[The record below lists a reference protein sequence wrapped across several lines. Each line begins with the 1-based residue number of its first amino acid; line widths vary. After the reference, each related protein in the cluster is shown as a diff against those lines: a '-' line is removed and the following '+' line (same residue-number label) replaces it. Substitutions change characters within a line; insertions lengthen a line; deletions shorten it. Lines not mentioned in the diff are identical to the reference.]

1 MKKIQITNLM
11 KKIGNILIEGF
22 EGKNLTV
29 KQLNKKVAE
38 MQEIKELHE
47 TSFEYAENSN
57 ENIADGNYLWCDLKG
72 DYEGSI
78 ERKELLKMD
87 SDFKKI
93 FSVGEVSLDVD
104 KKGFK
109 YIISTYATVT
119 YEDKWGSVERDNV
132 IIKSME
138 IIDDIIINRYVA
150 DMVDNYKEGQQPAA
164 HILIRLKNT
173 LHYAKEP
180 YTFKILDELIVR
192 FEKITKAEKLKIKL
206 ANEENRLERVKA
218 KLSNGDLSLNKVVE
232 HIEECIK
239 NCEHIELETFYK
251 GYNLIKSMR

>member
-1 MKKIQITNLM
+1 
-11 KKIGNILIEGF
+11 
-22 EGKNLTV
+22 
-29 KQLNKKVAE
+29 
-38 MQEIKELHE
+38 
-47 TSFEYAENSN
+47 
-57 ENIADGNYLWCDLKG
+57 
-72 DYEGSI
+72 
-78 ERKELLKMD
+78 MD

-251 GYNLIKSMR
+251 SFLKGLQPNKKYEIVEEGMSHKVLVKWFRNKRIEYSVHTISINDELIWGHYFDDYENASEYFNQYRMTV